1 MKSEGKKSK
10 EEAKLPPLDT
20 VNTNSQSRA
29 FRENIRENDDD
40 NKSKRPRS
48 VKPDRKKG
56 GGVGILGTVII
67 ALMVGVIGF
76 AVGTRFTNVSTVK
89 VDYSILNEVYNK
101 LSTKYDGKIDKDKL
115 TTGAAKGMTS
125 SLGDPYTEYMTAKEY
140 EEISNDLNGSLQG
153 IGVEIGLN
161 KDGLLSIISTL
172 DGSPAQKAGLKGGDL
187 IEKIND
193 KDATSYTTSEAASKI
208 RGKKGTKV
216 KLTVVRDDKEKKFEV
231 MRDNIK
237 NPSVKY
243 EIKDSIGYIRISTFG
258 DDTAELTEKAADE
271 MVKKNVKG
279 IVLDLRDNTGGYVD
293 AARAVCSLW
302 IDEGKIITVEKSDK
316 ATLSNVT
323 ATGGNV
329 LKDIS
334 TVVLINGFSASASE
348 ITAGA
353 LHDSANAK
361 LVGTKSFGK
370 GLVQEVVDLSNGDK
384 LKVTVAK
391 WYTPK
396 GKNINKQGISPDYK
410 IDMTAKQYNSGND
423 TQRNKAN
430 DLIKKGW

>member
-48 VKPDRKKG
+48 VKPDKKKG

-172 DGSPAQKAGLKGGDL
+172 DGSPAQ
-187 IEKIND
+187 N
-193 KDATSYTTSEAASKI
+193 
-208 RGKKGTKV
+208 
-216 KLTVVRDDKEKKFEV
+216 
-231 MRDNIK
+231 
-237 NPSVKY
+237 
-243 EIKDSIGYIRISTFG
+243 
-258 DDTAELTEKAADE
+258 
-271 MVKKNVKG
+271 
-279 IVLDLRDNTGGYVD
+279 
-293 AARAVCSLW
+293 
-302 IDEGKIITVEKSDK
+302 
-316 ATLSNVT
+316 
-323 ATGGNV
+323 
-329 LKDIS
+329 
-334 TVVLINGFSASASE
+334 
-348 ITAGA
+348 
-353 LHDSANAK
+353 
-361 LVGTKSFGK
+361 
-370 GLVQEVVDLSNGDK
+370 Q
-384 LKVTVAK
+384 
-391 WYTPK
+391 
-396 GKNINKQGISPDYK
+396 
-410 IDMTAKQYNSGND
+410 
-423 TQRNKAN
+423 
-430 DLIKKGW
+430 